1 MLNHTMAKPPLHNA
15 FSMWAN
21 RATAQ
26 SAYPSL
32 GHFGAGAGGGGGGAE
47 DKPGNKGKFYC

>member
-1 MLNHTMAKPPLHNA
+1 MLNHTMAKPPIHNA

-32 GHFGAGAGGGGGGAE
+32 GHFGAGASGVAE
-47 DKPGNKGKFYC
+47 DKPGNKGKFFYC